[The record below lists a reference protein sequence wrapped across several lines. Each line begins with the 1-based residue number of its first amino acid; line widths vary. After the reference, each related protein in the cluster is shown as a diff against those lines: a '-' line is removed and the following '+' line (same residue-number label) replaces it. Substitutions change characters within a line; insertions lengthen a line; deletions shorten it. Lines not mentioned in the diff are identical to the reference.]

1 MWAQIEYLIQMYF
14 QALEIDIFCV
24 IISYISNNHSWTL
37 WFSGHSQLS
46 LAIKGKQSRLLAWLK
61 LKSFHSLRSIF
72 LVAPIPLD
80 RIIQRPS
87 AVAVTSVVW
96 DSWKVVRL
104 GTEHSVL
111 SICCSPRVLALLW
124 THYFPEVLWILCGEM
139 IGRGENH
146 GAGCMFCYVASYG
159 DNTELTMGLL

>member
-1 MWAQIEYLIQMYF
+1 MYF
-14 QALEIDIFCV
+14 QVLEIDIFCV
-24 IISYISNNHSWTL
+24 NATQLSYISNNHSWTL

-46 LAIKGKQSRLLAWLK
+46 LAIQGKQSHLLAWLK

-72 LVAPIPLD
+72 SLLQSPWTASSNGLA
-80 RIIQRPS
+80 

-104 GTEHSVL
+104 RTEHSVL
-111 SICCSPRVLALLW
+111 SICCSRRVLAFLW
-124 THYFPEVLWILCGEM
+124 THYFLEVLWILCGEM
-139 IGRGENH
+139 IGRGENP
-146 GAGCMFCYVASYG
+146 GAGCAFCYVASYG